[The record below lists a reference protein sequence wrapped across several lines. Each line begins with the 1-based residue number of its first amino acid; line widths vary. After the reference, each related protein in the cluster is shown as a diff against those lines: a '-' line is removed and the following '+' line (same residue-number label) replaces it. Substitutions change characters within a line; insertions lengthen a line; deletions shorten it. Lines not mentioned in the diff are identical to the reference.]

1 MDMQHNRTDRSVQN
15 TNLKSNINN
24 PSDLLDELNLKIL
37 SILQEDARKS
47 SREIADRLNVATG
60 TIYNRIKKMS
70 DEGIIKGYIPF
81 IDFQKIG
88 FDLTALILIQVEGK
102 HMIQVEEELAAIP
115 NIVAVYDITGEHDV
129 AMVGRFKNR
138 KSLNDFIK
146 NMLKMEHIERTVTSV
161 VLNVVKEDFRI
172 NLLS

>member
-1 MDMQHNRTDRSVQN
+1 MNIQLNRTDRSVQN
-15 TNLKSNINN
+15 TNLKSNTDNSSEI
-24 PSDLLDELNLKIL
+24 LDELNLNIL

-47 SREIADRLNVATG
+47 SREIADRLDVATG

-81 IDFQKIG
+81 LDFQKIG

-102 HMIQVEEELAAIP
+102 HMTQVEEELAAIP
-115 NIVAVYDITGEHDV
+115 NIVAVYDITGEHD
-129 AMVGRFKNR
+129 AALIGRFKNR
-138 KSLNDFIK
+138 KSLNNFIK
-146 NMLKMEHIERTVTSV
+146 NMLKMEHIKRTVTSV

>member
-1 MDMQHNRTDRSVQN
+1 MDMQHNRTDGSVQN

-115 NIVAVYDITGEHDV
+115 NVVAVYDITGEHDV

>member
-1 MDMQHNRTDRSVQN
+1 MN
-15 TNLKSNINN
+15 SNINN
-24 PSDLLDELNLKIL
+24 PLEVIDELNLKIL
-37 SILQEDARKS
+37 SILQEDARTS
-47 SREIADRLNVATG
+47 SREIADRLDVATG

-70 DEGIIKGYIPF
+70 EEGIIKGYIPF
-81 IDFQKIG
+81 LDFQKIG
-88 FDLTALILIQVEGK
+88 FDLTALILIQVEGGY
-102 HMIQVEEELAAIP
+102 MIQVEEELAAIP

-129 AMVGRFKNR
+129 AIIGRFKNR

-146 NMLKMEHIERTVTSV
+146 NMLKMEHLERTVTSV

>member
-1 MDMQHNRTDRSVQN
+1 M
-15 TNLKSNINN
+15 KSDDNN
-24 PSDLLDELNLKIL
+24 PSEILDKLNLKIL

-47 SREIADRLNVATG
+47 SREIADRLDVATG

-81 IDFQKIG
+81 LDFQKIG

-102 HMIQVEEELAAIP
+102 HLIHIEEELAAIP
-115 NIVAVYDITGEHDV
+115 NVVAVYDITGEHD
-129 AMVGRFKNR
+129 AAIIGRFKNR
-138 KSLNDFIK
+138 RSLNDFIK
-146 NMLKMEHIERTVTSV
+146 NMLKMEHIKRTVTSV